1 MSKNSFKQN
10 IAQVKAWMKT
20 LKSHKNVQKPKDK
33 RRRNLRRMEK

>member
-10 IAQVKAWMKT
+10 VMQLKAWMKT
-20 LKSHKNVQKPKDK
+20 LKSHQNVQKSKDK